1 MTEQTQHTASI
12 IPNIPQNFSVP
23 TVLNDYWICCVSREA
38 SLQGRREILSGHGKF
53 GIFGDGKEVPQ
64 VALAHAF
71 CKGDWRSGYYRDQT
85 MMLALGI
92 ANAENLFAQIYGDTQ
107 NDPFCGGRNMNN
119 HYATRMFD
127 TEGEW
132 VSQKNQYNVT
142 SDIASTAAQM
152 GRGLGLAYAS
162 NKYRALGEALPSEK
176 FSDNGNEICI
186 CTIGDAS
193 TSEGAFWET
202 INAAGVLQTPLGVCV
217 WDDGFGISVPT
228 QFQTTKGSISEVLKG
243 FQTDEHLKGIDIY
256 TAHAWDYPALVQMFE
271 KGIEKIRRDHTP
283 ALFHVTEVTQPQG
296 HSTSGSHERYK
307 TKARLAWEKEY
318 DCLVKMREWLLQ
330 NDIAAIDTLI
340 DIEERARQH
349 VRESKNR
356 AWAAYNQPTKIAL
369 NSIKNIYTELENSLP
384 DFAARIQ
391 QTKNELYLPHNFVLT
406 DLLKNARQM
415 QFLLASANKNAL
427 IPLKKWIN
435 DTYKEGHERYHT
447 HLFCETSRSALKIP
461 VVAPTYSEASAM
473 KNGYEIINAFFDAS
487 FAKHPTLFAFGEDV
501 GQIGDVNQGFAGLQT
516 KYTTERIFDTGI
528 REWTIIG
535 QAIGMAMRGLKPI
548 AEIQYLDY
556 LIYALSPLSDDVA
569 CLRYRSKGLQAAPII
584 VRTRG
589 HRLEGIWHSGSPM
602 QMMLGSLQG
611 MYLCVPRN
619 YVQAA
624 GMYQTLIASDDP
636 AIVVECLN
644 GYRLKELLPDNMGDY
659 TVPLGIPEILKEGND
674 VTLVTYGSCTR
685 IAQAAVEQLLK
696 IDISV
701 ELIDIQT
708 LIPFDIHYS
717 IQKSLQKT
725 NRLVILDEDIPG
737 GASAYILQ
745 KIMEEQNGYQY
756 LDSKPITLTA
766 KAHRPPYTSDGDY
779 FTKPNVEDVFE
790 AIYTLLQE
798 AMPEKWVAL

>member
-1 MTEQTQHTASI
+1 MTEQTQLLSNI
-12 IPNIPQNFSVP
+12 VPNIPRKLSVQD
-23 TVLNDYWICCVSREA
+23 VLNDYWICCVSREA
-38 SLQGRREILSGHGKF
+38 SLLGRREILSGHGKF

-71 CKGDWRSGYYRDQT
+71 QKGDWRSGYYRDQT
-85 MMLALGI
+85 FMLALGI
-92 ANAENLFAQIYGDTQ
+92 ASAENLFSQIYGDTQ

-119 HYATRMFD
+119 HYTTPMFTPD
-127 TEGEW
+127 GEW

-162 NKYRALGEALPSEK
+162 NKYRALGNTLDAEK

-202 INAAGVLQTPLGVCV
+202 INAAGVLQVPLGVCV

-228 QFQTTKGSISEVLKG
+228 RFQTTKGSISEVLKG
-243 FQTDEHLKGIDIY
+243 FQGDETIKGIDIY
-256 TAHAWDYPALVQMFE
+256 TAHAWDYPALVEMFVN
-271 KGIEKIRRDHTP
+271 GIEKIRRTYTP
-283 ALFHVTEVTQPQG
+283 ALFHVIEVTQPQG

-307 TKARLAWEKEY
+307 TQERLRWEKEY
-318 DCLVKMREWLLQ
+318 DCLVKMREWLLHSE
-330 NDIAAIDTLI
+330 IANESTLT
-340 DIEERARQH
+340 DIEEKAKKH

-356 AWAAYNQPTKIAL
+356 AWAAYNQPTKAAL
-369 NSIKNIYTELENSLP
+369 ADVQAIYHTLEQALP
-384 DFAARIQ
+384 DFATAIRAS
-391 QTKNELYLPHNFVLT
+391 KDLLNAPHDFVLT
-406 DLLKNARQM
+406 DILKNARQL
-415 QFLLASANKNAL
+415 QFSLVGANKNTTS
-427 IPLKKWIN
+427 PLKKWI
-435 DTYKEGHERYHT
+435 DSIYQEGHDRYHT
-447 HLFCETSRSALKIP
+447 HLFSETARAALKVPETKPIF
-461 VVAPTYSEASAM
+461 AENALTKS
-473 KNGYEIINAFFDAS
+473 GYEIINAYFDTA
-487 FAKHPTLFAFGEDV
+487 FERYPNLFAFGEDV

-624 GMYQTLIASDDP
+624 GMYETLIQSDDP
-636 AIVVECLN
+636 AIVIECLN
-644 GYRLKELLPDNMGDY
+644 GYRLKEIQPDNMGKY
-659 TVPLGIPEILKEGND
+659 TVPLGIPEILMEGND
-674 VTLVTYGSCTR
+674 VTLVTYGSCVR
-685 IAQAAVEQLLK
+685 IAQAAIMQLTK
-696 IDISV
+696 IGISV

-708 LIPFDIHYS
+708 LIPFDIPNL
-717 IQKSLQKT
+717 IATSLQKT
-725 NRLVILDEDIPG
+725 NRLIILDEDIPG
-737 GASAYILQ
+737 GGSAYILQ
-745 KIMEEQNGYQY
+745 KIVEEQNGYRH
-756 LDSKPITLTA
+756 LDSKPITITA

-779 FTKPNVEDVFE
+779 FTKPNIEDVFE
-790 AIYTLLQE
+790 AVYKMMQE
-798 AMPEKWVAL
+798 AMPIRFL